1 MARRRHAPHTPHLS
15 PSTSARPA
23 VSRLQRSCPPPPAAP
38 RHCATQPATATATA
52 AACQRRQSRRFR
64 ATISAGGSR
73 CRWAATATTAQPTD
87 RPLFYGRGETEPSP
101 APVPPPPPQA
111 AAAAAAA
118 AAAISSRRT
127 RRRNDEPRA
136 ATDVKQLQ
144 HTIASAGR
152 RPCCRPSGRTVG
164 GAHAAEARPGR
175 HPSVTTRPLAGVPIH
190 GHTSPL
196 HTTTG
201 HILE

>member
-1 MARRRHAPHTPHLS
+1 MSGQRARAPPTPPVAEHQ
-15 PSTSARPA
+15 RA
-23 VSRLQRSCPPPPAAP
+23 VSRRQRSCPPPPAAP

-111 AAAAAAA
+111 AAAAAVLPRYVLLAAVISRSRRRLAHTGCERISALLRPLQNQHRNLCAGTANTSPPRTDHRLTAA
-118 AAAISSRRT
+118 AHR
-127 RRRNDEPRA
+127 
-136 ATDVKQLQ
+136 
-144 HTIASAGR
+144 
-152 RPCCRPSGRTVG
+152 
-164 GAHAAEARPGR
+164 
-175 HPSVTTRPLAGVPIH
+175 
-190 GHTSPL
+190 SP
-196 HTTTG
+196 H
-201 HILE
+201 